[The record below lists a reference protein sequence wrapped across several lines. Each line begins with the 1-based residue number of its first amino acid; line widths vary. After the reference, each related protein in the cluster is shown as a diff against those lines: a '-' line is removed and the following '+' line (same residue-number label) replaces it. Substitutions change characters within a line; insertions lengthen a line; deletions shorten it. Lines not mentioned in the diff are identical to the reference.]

1 MSSPSCFGES
11 EMKSK
16 FVQVTSWASSEHH
29 PDLTRGRW
37 VMLGSPNIVTYILTG
52 LWGPKA
58 FLVNRFPFIRFE
70 WSYVPFKNHCTAS
83 ISRDRIVLPSGFGPD
98 GFIKALFGQRVLK

>member
-1 MSSPSCFGES
+1 MPSSSRFGES

-37 VMLGSPNIVTYILTG
+37 VMLGSPNIVTYILAVYDGALTI
-52 LWGPKA
+52 LS
-58 FLVNRFPFIRFE
+58 VNE
-70 WSYVPFKNHCTAS
+70 VANYAGKV
-83 ISRDRIVLPSGFGPD
+83 V
-98 GFIKALFGQRVLK
+98 

>member
-1 MSSPSCFGES
+1 
-11 EMKSK
+11 MKSK
-16 FVQVTSWASSEHH
+16 FVQVTSWASLERH
-29 PDLTRGRW
+29 PATSGEVW

-52 LWGPKA
+52 LWGPKV
-58 FLVNRFPFIRFE
+58 FLVNRFPFIKLE

>member
-52 LWGPKA
+52 LWGPKV
-58 FLVNRFPFIRFE
+58 FLVNRFPFIKLE
-70 WSYVPFKNHCTAS
+70 WSYAPSKTIVQRQLVVIELFYRLGLVPMVSLRLCLDK
-83 ISRDRIVLPSGFGPD
+83 GF
-98 GFIKALFGQRVLK
+98 